1 MAAAAQSLGE
11 IPGWEPLLSPRG
23 SQANLWEEFKCHKA
37 QPAFF
42 FFSNI
47 VKAEQLTQKYKFPGF
62 SSGCVGDTLKRGNGK
77 RDFQAAALCPG
88 PSKAQKMAQLEI
100 SGCAPRLWFPTR
112 EPARFTTPKTGG
124 RWLALRKHCR
134 VTAQEAFSFQ
144 NQFSTRFLMK
154 QTCWSLDH
162 EGPLWLPLD
171 IPGPE
176 MGSCTEGYRS

>member
-1 MAAAAQSLGE
+1 MERSPAGSPSSPPEDRRQISGRN
-11 IPGWEPLLSPRG
+11 LSVTKH
-23 SQANLWEEFKCHKA
+23 SQLF
-37 QPAFF
+37 FF